1 MNGPD
6 IDGTL
11 PGQDIEE
18 ESSEDEVRRESDSQ
32 SSESSSPKNWD
43 GDGDGYG
50 WREGESLRGWLYLVA
65 GAGYTLLVV
74 YLLLVIW
81 MGYEN
86 IPILSD
92 GKIADTRGAFSEGRE
107 CSGDVSE
114 CGYGALTTAILI
126 SAMVYVTMWFFMSG
140 KKHTYFTE
148 DPDKAKFYAGIIGL
162 ASLVIIALS
171 WADYSREMI
180 VSAILTSV
188 SSWSYIRSSQMK

>member
-18 ESSEDEVRRESDSQ
+18 ESSEDEVRRESDSGSQ
-32 SSESSSPKNWD
+32 ITESSSSMNWD

-50 WREGESLRGWLYLVA
+50 WKEGESLRGWLYLVA

-81 MGYEN
+81 MNYD
-86 IPILSD
+86 IPILSGED
-92 GKIADTRGAFSEGRE
+92 EITDTR
-107 CSGDVSE
+107 
-114 CGYGALTTAILI
+114 GALTTALLI

-140 KKHTYFTE
+140 KKHSFFTE

>member
-1 MNGPD
+1 M
-6 IDGTL
+6 
-11 PGQDIEE
+11 
-18 ESSEDEVRRESDSQ
+18 
-32 SSESSSPKNWD
+32 NWD

-50 WREGESLRGWLYLVA
+50 WREGESLRGWLYLIA

-92 GKIADTRGAFSEGRE
+92 GTIADTSGAF
-107 CSGDVSE
+107 
-114 CGYGALTTAILI
+114 TTAILI

-140 KKHTYFTE
+140 KKHSFFTA

-171 WADYSREMI
+171 WADSSREMI

>member
-1 MNGPD
+1 MSGPD

-18 ESSEDEVRRESDSQ
+18 ESSEDEIRRESDSGYQ
-32 SSESSSPKNWD
+32 SSESSSSMNWD
-43 GDGDGYG
+43 GDGDGHG
-50 WREGESLRGWLYLVA
+50 WREGESLRGWLYLIA

-92 GKIADTRGAFSEGRE
+92 GKITDTSGAF
-107 CSGDVSE
+107 
-114 CGYGALTTAILI
+114 TTAILI
-126 SAMVYVTMWFFMSG
+126 SAMVYITMWFFMSG
-140 KKHTYFTE
+140 KKHSFFTD

>member
-1 MNGPD
+1 MTGPD

-11 PGQDIEE
+11 PGQEIEE
-18 ESSEDEVRRESDSQ
+18 EPSEDEVRRESDSDYQ
-32 SSESSSPKNWD
+32 SSESPKNWD

-50 WREGESLRGWLYLVA
+50 WREGESLRGWLYLIA

-92 GKIADTRGAFSEGRE
+92 GTIADTSGAF
-107 CSGDVSE
+107 
-114 CGYGALTTAILI
+114 TTAILI

-140 KKHTYFTE
+140 KKHSFFTE

-171 WADYSREMI
+171 WADHSREMI

>member
-1 MNGPD
+1 MDDVVLLGGAVVGIEYD
-6 IDGTL
+6 DFFFFFQAEDGIRDRLVTGVQTCAL
-11 PGQDIEE
+11 PI
-18 ESSEDEVRRESDSQ
+18 
-32 SSESSSPKNWD
+32 
-43 GDGDGYG
+43 
-50 WREGESLRGWLYLVA
+50 
-65 GAGYTLLVV
+65 
-74 YLLLVIW
+74 LVIW
-81 MGYEN
+81 RGYEN

-92 GKIADTRGAFSEGRE
+92 GRM
-107 CSGDVSE
+107 CSGNVSE

>member
-1 MNGPD
+1 
-6 IDGTL
+6 
-11 PGQDIEE
+11 
-18 ESSEDEVRRESDSQ
+18 
-32 SSESSSPKNWD
+32 
-43 GDGDGYG
+43 
-50 WREGESLRGWLYLVA
+50 LYLVA

-92 GKIADTRGAFSEGRE
+92 GKIADTRGAF
-107 CSGDVSE
+107 
-114 CGYGALTTAILI
+114 TTAILI

>member
-1 MNGPD
+1 MNGLD

-18 ESSEDEVRRESDSQ
+18 EPLEDEIRRESDSDSQ

-50 WREGESLRGWLYLVA
+50 WREDESLRGWLYLIA

-92 GKIADTRGAFSEGRE
+92 GEIVDTSGAF
-107 CSGDVSE
+107 
-114 CGYGALTTAILI
+114 TTAILI

-140 KKHTYFTE
+140 KKHSFFTE